1 MERRTKRTTMSNS
14 KLPAPTES
22 AIVNDDA
29 QEQLPA
35 DPSRTE
41 LIAVRN
47 PAIASQ
53 KKRYTLTRINDMP
66 IWWFLA
72 VLATLAVAVY
82 TGNLPGALLGGFAV
96 TLVLG
101 GLLTWIGTIIPVVRD
116 YGLATLLCTFVPSA
130 IIFFGV
136 MPENV
141 TETVTSFMTEVGFL
155 DFIVAAIITG
165 AVLGM
170 PRKLLIKA
178 GPRFLVPLAGC
189 ITLTFL
195 AIGGIG
201 AMFGRGFVESML
213 FIAAPAMG
221 GGIGVG
227 AIPMSEMYAAE
238 TGTDVGVYFA
248 QLVAVTALAN
258 GVCILFAG
266 VFKGV
271 GASKPNLFRGF
282 YGNGQLMRIDD
293 KAGDLTM
300 PTKKA
305 QATFLSLGKGL
316 LITAVLFALATILN
330 GYFPLLH
337 TFAWLIIAA
346 AILKVFNLFPNEL
359 EEAAT
364 EWGDLMTTY
373 FVPALLV
380 GVSIAYINLEEV
392 ITAIADPIFLILVVL
407 TVISSAVIAG
417 FLGWLLKFHFL
428 EASVIPG
435 LVMADSGGSGDV
447 AVLSAANLMHLMPF
461 AALATRI
468 GGALTLFITALMVP
482 LLSAF

>member
-1 MERRTKRTTMSNS
+1 MSTNNTTPSGVRQDEAMH
-14 KLPAPTES
+14 
-22 AIVNDDA
+22 
-29 QEQLPA
+29 EQDEVA
-35 DPSRTE
+35 KDPSRTE
-41 LIAVRN
+41 LIAVRD
-47 PAIASQ
+47 PALATQ
-53 KKRYTLTRINDMP
+53 KKRYTWTRINDMP

-96 TLVLG
+96 TLTLG
-101 GLLTWIGTIIPVVRD
+101 GLLTWIGTMIPVLRD
-116 YGLATLLCTFVPSA
+116 YGLATLLCTFIPST
-130 IIFFGV
+130 IIFLGV

-141 TETVTSFMTEVGFL
+141 IETVTGFMNDVGFL

-178 GPRFLVPLAGC
+178 GPRFLIPLAGC
-189 ITLTFL
+189 ITLTFVI
-195 AIGGIG
+195 IGGIG
-201 AMFGRGFVESML
+201 ALFGGGFVESML
-213 FIAAPAMG
+213 LIAAPAMA

-238 TGTDVGVYFA
+238 TGNDVGGYFA

-266 VFKGV
+266 VFKGI
-271 GASKPNLFRGF
+271 GSRKPNLFAGF
-282 YGNGQLMRIDD
+282 YGSGQLMRIED
-293 KAGDLTM
+293 KNGDLTM
-300 PTKKA
+300 PKKKGSA
-305 QATFLSLGKGL
+305 NFLSLGKGL
-316 LITAVLFALATILN
+316 LITAVLFSLATVVNAYL
-330 GYFPLLH
+330 PMLH

-346 AILKVFNLFPNEL
+346 AILKVFNLFPSEF

-364 EWGDLMTTY
+364 EWGDLMTSY

-392 ITAIADPIFLILVVL
+392 LVAVTDPIFLLLVVL
-407 TVISSAVIAG
+407 CVLVSGLVAG
-417 FLGWLLKFHFL
+417 VLGYLLKFYFL
-428 EASVIPG
+428 EAAVIPG

-468 GGALTLFITALMVP
+468 GGALTLFITALLVP
-482 LLSAF
+482 LLSVVA